1 MEKNFDKITFFIDR
15 CLGNRQIAEAI
26 QSLGICVET
35 HDQHFPKNALDIEW
49 IPKIA
54 EKKWIILTKDEKIGK
69 NAIERQVLARS
80 GLRMFTLAAQGL
92 SGEEMV
98 NIFQKAIIPMQKF
111 IEKNPAPFIAKIYR
125 NGDVKAWKAAEVLL
139 AEIKN
144 TG

>member
-1 MEKNFDKITFFIDR
+1 MEENPDKIIFFIDR
-15 CLGNRQIAEAI
+15 CLGNQQIAAAI
-26 QSLGICVET
+26 KSLGISVET

-54 EKKWIILTKDEKIGK
+54 EKRWIILTKDERIGK
-69 NAIERQVLARS
+69 NALERQVLARS

-98 NIFQKAIIPMQKF
+98 SIFQKAIIPMQKF

-125 NGDVKAWKAAEVLL
+125 NGDVKAWKTAEVLL

-144 TG
+144 IG